1 MRAIAQLANATQA
14 RTFSDYLLT
23 QKILNEVE
31 EDSGS
36 WIVWVLDEEQITEA
50 QTRLQ
55 KFLAQPGA
63 PEFQAAGA
71 QAAQIRADEAKAHAK
86 FVRRQRAAQQAFAR
100 VGGAG
105 LGYLTGALIA
115 VCVLVAILS
124 RLGADGDWVRR
135 LVLADPLRAD
145 GTFLPEVRAGEL
157 WRLVTPVFLHF
168 GLLHLLFNMMWLFQ
182 LGNMI
187 EARRGPAMLG
197 TLVLVT
203 GTLPMLAQYLV
214 SGPGFVGGM
223 SGVIYG
229 LAGYAWI
236 LGRNDPASGIGLNPQ
251 AWLILLIWLGLC
263 FTGML
268 GRVANTA
275 HVVGLLI
282 GLGWG
287 WLSIW
292 LAGQRR
298 R

>member
-14 RTFSDYLLT
+14 RTFSDYLLA
-23 QKILNEVE
+23 QKIPNEVE

-86 FVRRQRAAQQAFAR
+86 FIRRQRAAQQLLAKS
-100 VGGAG
+100 GEHS
-105 LGYLTGALIA
+105 LGFLTCGLIA
-115 VCVLVAILS
+115 VCVLVALLS
-124 RLGADGDWVRR
+124 QMGAEIQIVRK
-135 LVLADPLRAD
+135 LVMADPLRAD
-145 GTFLPEVRAGEL
+145 GTFLPDVRAGEL
-157 WRLVTPVFLHF
+157 WRLVTPIFLHF

-197 TLVLVT
+197 ALVLVT
-203 GTLPMLAQYLV
+203 GTLPMMAQYLV

-236 LGRNDPASGIGLNPQ
+236 VGRKDPASGIGLNQ
-251 AWLILLIWLGLC
+251 QSWLILLIWLVLC

-268 GRVANTA
+268 GRIANTA
-275 HVVGLLI
+275 HVAGLLI

-287 WLSIW
+287 WLSGW
-292 LAGQRR
+292 RQGRR